1 MPSTTL
7 AGQPCNRRSR
17 PLPLPSPCLG
27 GSQRRTA
34 PLCPLPEP
42 REAMDH
48 RGEPAPSA
56 TRPCRRRPQSA
67 PCPRVHKP
75 PLDTTR
81 AHRSASTWRT
91 PQTPPF
97 AAQSPTATARRG
109 HRRFGRAERHLTPTA
124 CHRPYGRIEALEHR
138 QGTAHRSPSPAMP
151 LARRSHVATVD
162 RPSRSV
168 SPSGL

>member
-42 REAMDH
+42 RAAVDH
-48 RGEPAPSA
+48 RGETVPSA
-56 TRPCRRRPQSA
+56 TGPCRRRPQSA
-67 PCPRVHKP
+67 HCPRVHKP
-75 PLDTTR
+75 PLDTSTR
-81 AHRSASTWRT
+81 
-91 PQTPPF
+91 PPLRLDLENTRDT
-97 AAQSPTATARRG
+97 SVRRPKP
-109 HRRFGRAERHLTPTA
+109 HSYRRLCLSERYLTPTA